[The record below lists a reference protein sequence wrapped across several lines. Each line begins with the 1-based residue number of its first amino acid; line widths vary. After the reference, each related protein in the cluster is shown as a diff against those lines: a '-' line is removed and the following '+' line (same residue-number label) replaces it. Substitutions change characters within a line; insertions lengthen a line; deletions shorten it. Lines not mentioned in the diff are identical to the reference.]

1 LRFSLRSSSENRL
14 GGKLLSH
21 SSVLIVSDDT
31 EFARTVAARW
41 QAERRV
47 PEITLT
53 TSDVWQ
59 SSAAEGYNLV
69 IVGPVR
75 NNKISAILSALN
87 KTSTTTAS
95 IHVPT
100 EAEARDAQQL
110 AAEHPHVLII
120 PREDGWI
127 GTLILVAGEALR
139 RAAATARA
147 QRAERASAEQ
157 RRNAVLGRY
166 MLDMRPSV
174 NNALTSVLGNA
185 DLLLLDAESIHPD
198 AREQIRTIHTMAL
211 RLNEIMQR
219 FSSVAAEMRA
229 GEKES
234 QAETN
239 SLSQISTAGLAR

>member
-1 LRFSLRSSSENRL
+1 
-14 GGKLLSH
+14 LSH

-59 SSAAEGYNLV
+59 SSAAEGYNLT

-75 NNKISAILSALN
+75 DNKISAILTALN
-87 KTSTTTAS
+87 AIPAAATIYISTETND
-95 IHVPT
+95 VPH
-100 EAEARDAQQL
+100 L
-110 AAEHPHVLII
+110 AAQHSHVLII

-139 RAAATARA
+139 RTAATARA
-147 QRAERASAEQ
+147 QRAERTVAEAQ
-157 RRNAVLGRY
+157 RNAALGRY

-185 DLLLLDAESIHPD
+185 DLLLLGAESIHPD

-234 QAETN
+234 QAET
-239 SLSQISTAGLAR
+239 STVPQISAAGLAR

>member
-1 LRFSLRSSSENRL
+1 MP
-14 GGKLLSH
+14 H

-75 NNKISAILSALN
+75 DNKISAILSALN
-87 KTSTTTAS
+87 AIPTAATIYVS
-95 IHVPT
+95 T
-100 EAEARDAQQL
+100 EAKNVLRL

-120 PREDGWI
+120 AREDGWI

-139 RAAATARA
+139 RAAATTRA
-147 QRAERASAEQ
+147 QRAERVSAEAQ
-157 RRNAVLGRY
+157 RNAVLGRY

-185 DLLLLDAESIHPD
+185 DLLLLEPGQIHPD

-211 RLNEIMQR
+211 RLHEIMQR

-234 QAETN
+234 QAET
-239 SLSQISTAGLAR
+239 SDASQISPAGLAR